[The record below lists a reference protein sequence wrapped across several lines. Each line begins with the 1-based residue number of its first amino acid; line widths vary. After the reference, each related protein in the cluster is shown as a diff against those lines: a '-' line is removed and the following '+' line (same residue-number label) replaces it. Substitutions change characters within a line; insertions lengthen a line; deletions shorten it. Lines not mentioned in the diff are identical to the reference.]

1 LNGGLV
7 LAKVKLRDGES
18 QDRLLR
24 RFRKVVIRSG
34 VLSEVRKRRWF
45 VSKSEQ
51 RRMDRKKAIRRIKKR
66 ARMNNNYDN

>member
-1 LNGGLV
+1 

-51 RRMDRKKAIRRIKKR
+51 RRIEKKKAVRRIKKR
-66 ARMNNNYDN
+66 ARMNQS